1 LIVANANVG
10 ARLWAVVLT
19 GIPYGVFKIGAGL
32 AAYEDVAPAVGIA
45 FIAWGVVDILLNLAS
60 VPWGRQVSHCLL
72 SNIGRRLDRRR
83 GAGGHEQLYLAIDTL
98 LSFAIV
104 ATMIWFNRVGA
115 LPELVVRAWELSVI
129 ATVLGA
135 GVERVWRSARQQRVA
150 TTG

>member
-1 LIVANANVG
+1 MATATVG

-32 AAYEDVAPAVGIA
+32 AAYEDVAPAVGIVVM
-45 FIAWGVVDILLNLAS
+45 IWGVIDIVLNLAS

-72 SNIGRRLDRRR
+72 SNVGRQLDRRL
-83 GAGGHEQLYLAIDTL
+83 GHGGHEQLYLAIDTL

-104 ATMIWFNRVGA
+104 ATMIWFDRVGG
-115 LPELVVRAWELSVI
+115 LPELVVSAWELSVI

-135 GVERVWRSARQQRVA
+135 GVERVWRSAQQHRAAVPA
-150 TTG
+150 